1 MKEVLKKEMLRLE
14 NLKVKVKDEVILE
27 NIDLSLNEG
36 VHVLLG
42 PNGTGK
48 STLLGAIMGLSKY
61 KVSGKIWFYNEDI
74 TELSPDQRFKKG
86 IFLAYQLPPA
96 VRGVRLKDILKK
108 ILNIDPKK
116 NLPDEVYTY
125 LRELDLD
132 ESFLEREINY
142 GFSGGERKKS
152 EILQLLLAKPKLAML
167 DEPDSGVDIDSLKLI
182 GEALRKIS
190 KESNL
195 LIVTHNLKIL
205 DYVNTDSVIVL
216 LDGKYVYKDGIEII
230 HQIEERGYEY
240 VRRLAYAQ
248 NLS

>member
-1 MKEVLKKEMLRLE
+1 MKNEMLRLE
-14 NLKVKVKDEVILE
+14 NLRVEVKEGIILRDI
-27 NIDLSLNEG
+27 NLSLEKG

-61 KVSGKIWFYNEDI
+61 KTSGKVIFYGEDI
-74 TELSPDQRFKKG
+74 SNLSSDQRFKKG

-116 NLPDEVYTY
+116 NLPIEVNDY
-125 LRELDLD
+125 LKELDLD

-152 EILQLLLAKPKLAML
+152 EIIQLLLAKPKLALL

-182 GEALRKIS
+182 GEALRKIA

-195 LIVTHNLKIL
+195 LIVTHNLKVL
-205 DYVNTDSVIVL
+205 DYIQPTSIIVL
-216 LDGKYVYKDGIEII
+216 LDGKYIYKDGLEII
-230 HQIEERGYEY
+230 SQIEERGYEY
-240 VRRLAYAQ
+240 VRRLAYVQ
-248 NLS
+248 SIS

>member
-1 MKEVLKKEMLRLE
+1 MTEMLRVE
-14 NLKVKVKDEVILE
+14 NLSVEIKEETILDGL
-27 NIDLSLNEG
+27 NFSLEEG

-48 STLLGAIMGLSKY
+48 STLLGTIMGLHKY
-61 KVSGKIWFYNEDI
+61 KVSGKVYFYGEDI
-74 TELSPDQRFKKG
+74 TDLTPDQRFKKG

-116 NLPDEVYTY
+116 DLPVEIFNY
-125 LRELDLD
+125 LKFLDLD
-132 ESFLEREINY
+132 ETFLEREINY

-152 EILQLLLAKPKLAML
+152 EILQLLLAKPKLALL

-182 GEALRKIS
+182 GEALRKIA

-205 DYVNTDSVIVL
+205 DYVAPDSVIVL
-216 LDGKYVYKDGIEII
+216 LDGKFVYKDGLEII
-230 HQIEERGYEY
+230 HQIEERGYDY
-240 VRRLAYAQ
+240 VRRLVYAQ

>member
-1 MKEVLKKEMLRLE
+1 MREMLKLE
-14 NLKVKVKDEVILE
+14 NLKVRVKDEVILKD
-27 NIDLSLNEG
+27 IHVSLEEG
-36 VHVLLG
+36 THVLLG

-48 STLLGAIMGLSKY
+48 STLLGAIMGLQKY
-61 KVSGKIWFYNEDI
+61 TITGKILFYDEDI
-74 TELSPDQRFKKG
+74 TTLNPDQRFKKG
-86 IFLAYQLPPA
+86 IFLAYQLPPV

-116 NLPDEVYTY
+116 NLPTEVYDY
-125 LRELDLD
+125 LKDLDLD
-132 ESFLEREINY
+132 ENFLEREINY

-152 EILQLLLAKPKLAML
+152 EILQLMLAKPKLALL

-205 DYVNTDSVIVL
+205 DYVKPDSVIIL
-216 LDGKYVYKDGIEII
+216 LDGKYIYKDGVEII
-230 HQIEERGYEY
+230 KQIEEKGYEY
-240 VRRLAYAQ
+240 VRRLAYVQ
-248 NLS
+248 NIS